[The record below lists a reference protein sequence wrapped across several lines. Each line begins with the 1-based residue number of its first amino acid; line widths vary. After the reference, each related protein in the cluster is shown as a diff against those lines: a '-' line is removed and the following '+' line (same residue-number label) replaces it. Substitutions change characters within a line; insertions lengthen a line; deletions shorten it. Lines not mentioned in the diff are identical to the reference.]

1 MPSSATSVGG
11 APTAASQMASGAN
24 SGLRPVFV
32 FPGNLDFYLEDQTTH
47 KRVLTLYNPYD
58 TEIIFKVLCNNP
70 KKYAVVEPEG
80 RISAQKCIDI
90 VVRHVAVSPSAVQQ
104 TDKFRIQI
112 FDVASPD
119 EVVGKR
125 DVLATLHPGVP
136 DPSDNRHSSSLP
148 HHRLNAALMP
158 PPTSGDSSDYPAQ
171 QQGFGQLH
179 HGLGGNGSPNLVACF
194 AAIVCIIA
202 LFLPTE
208 GDSSSSQASNTLK
221 DYPYLHLTV
230 NQKLVFAYVLGLVTM
245 AILRTT

>member
-1 MPSSATSVGG
+1 MMPGSDTASMAASSAFGG
-11 APTAASQMASGAN
+11 MSPGA
-24 SGLRPVFV
+24 RPVFI
-32 FPGNLDFYLEDQTTH
+32 FPANLEFYLEDQTTH

-80 RISAQKCIDI
+80 RIAAQKCIDI

-112 FDVASPD
+112 FDEASP
-119 EVVGKR
+119 EEIVGKR

-136 DPSDNRHSSSLP
+136 DPSDHRHSSSLP
-148 HHRLNAALMP
+148 HHRANPAAAIMP
-158 PPTSGDSSDYPAQ
+158 PGSDGGVQPLNDYQ
-171 QQGFGQLH
+171 QQQPYGQH
-179 HGLGGNGSPNLVACF
+179 PNLIACF

-208 GDSSSSQASNTLK
+208 GDTEQQNDSVLK
-221 DYPYLHLTV
+221 NYPYLHLTV

-245 AILRTT
+245 AILKTT

>member
-1 MPSSATSVGG
+1 MPSTDSASM
-11 APTAASQMASGAN
+11 AASTAFGGMSPGT
-24 SGLRPVFV
+24 RPVFV
-32 FPGNLDFYLEDQTTH
+32 FPANLEFYLEDQTTH

-58 TEIIFKVLCNNP
+58 SDIIFKVLCNNP

-80 RISAQKCIDI
+80 RIAAQKCIDI

-112 FDVASPD
+112 FEDNSPG

-136 DPSDNRHSSSLP
+136 DPSDSRHSASLP
-148 HHRLNAALMP
+148 HHRANAAALMAP
-158 PPTSGDSSDYPAQ
+158 QGSSNETGNYANTLNEHSSIAY
-171 QQGFGQLH
+171 GQH
-179 HGLGGNGSPNLVACF
+179 PNLIACF

-208 GDSSSSQASNTLK
+208 GESNNVMLK

>member
-1 MPSSATSVGG
+1 MPSSSVSGV
-11 APTAASQMASGAN
+11 ASGT
-24 SGLRPVFV
+24 SGPARPVFV

-58 TEIIFKVLCNNP
+58 ADITFKVLCNNP

-80 RISAQKCIDI
+80 RIAAQKCTDI
-90 VVRHVAVSPSAVQQ
+90 VVRHVAVSPSAAQQ
-104 TDKFRIQI
+104 TDKFRIHI
-112 FDVASPD
+112 FDESSPG
-119 EVVGKR
+119 ELVGKR
-125 DVLATLHPGVP
+125 DILATLHPGVP

-148 HHRLNAALMP
+148 HHRANAAILP
-158 PPTSGDSSDYPAQ
+158 PQAISNQDNVQAAYGPFTDHP
-171 QQGFGQLH
+171 GQH
-179 HGLGGNGSPNLVACF
+179 PNLVACF
-194 AAIVCIIA
+194 AAIVCIVA

-208 GDSSSSQASNTLK
+208 GDTAILK

>member
-1 MPSSATSVGG
+1 MMPGSDTASMAASSAFGG
-11 APTAASQMASGAN
+11 MSPGA
-24 SGLRPVFV
+24 RPVFI
-32 FPGNLDFYLEDQTTH
+32 FPANLEFYLEDQTTH

-80 RISAQKCIDI
+80 RIAAQKCIDI

-112 FDVASPD
+112 FDEASP
-119 EVVGKR
+119 EEIVGKR

-136 DPSDNRHSSSLP
+136 DPSDHRHSSSLP
-148 HHRLNAALMP
+148 HHRVNPAGAIMP
-158 PPTSGDSSDYPAQ
+158 PQSDGGVQPLNDYQ
-171 QQGFGQLH
+171 QQQPYGQH
-179 HGLGGNGSPNLVACF
+179 PNLIACF

-208 GDSSSSQASNTLK
+208 GDTEQQNDSVLK
-221 DYPYLHLTV
+221 NYPYLHLTV
-230 NQKLVFAYVLGLVTM
+230 NQILICLAYSIYNYNAQSGYFTNY
-245 AILRTT
+245 I

>member
-1 MPSSATSVGG
+1 MSASDYT
-11 APTAASQMASGAN
+11 TASKMASSTFGGGPN
-24 SGLRPVFV
+24 RPVFV

-58 TEIIFKVLCNNP
+58 SDIIFKVLCNNP

-80 RISAQKCIDI
+80 RIAAQKCIDI

-112 FDVASPD
+112 FEDNSPG

-136 DPSDNRHSSSLP
+136 DPSDSRHSASLP
-148 HHRLNAALMP
+148 HHRANAAALMAP
-158 PPTSGDSSDYPAQ
+158 QGSSNETGNYANTLNEHSSIAY
-171 QQGFGQLH
+171 GQH
-179 HGLGGNGSPNLVACF
+179 PNLIACF

-208 GDSSSSQASNTLK
+208 GESNNVMLK